1 LAGTYN
7 IEIDQGS
14 TFSVTVVATDDSSNT
29 NVLTG
34 ATAAKA
40 QIRETY
46 ESETVLAEAS
56 CAFAANNASL
66 TIVWDETDT
75 INLNQ
80 IPMVWDLRITYPTKV
95 EFLLKGKVKLNPT
108 VTRD

>member
-34 ATAAKA
+34 ATSAKA

-46 ESETVLAEAS
+46 ESTTVLAEAN
-56 CAFAANNASL
+56 CTFAANNASL
-66 TIVWDETDT
+66 TIVFASANTTTLDPV
-75 INLNQ
+75 
-80 IPMVWDLRITYPTKV
+80 PMVWDVRVTYPTKV
-95 EFLLKGKVKLNPT
+95 EYLLKGKVKLIPT